1 MLHSIEPFVS
11 ARQDNDDMEQQQKEK
26 GNPGMD
32 SSGEGSRP
40 PSLPDQI
47 GLDLWLDGCS
57 IIFSGWLHLNAG
69 LIQSCRDDSLSILL
83 FSRYTLDQQYEDT
96 NP

>member
-11 ARQDNDDMEQQQKEK
+11 ARQDNDDMEQQEK

-32 SSGEGSRP
+32 SSGEGYRP

-47 GLDLWLDGCS
+47 GLDLWMDGWEREFDY
-57 IIFSGWLHLNAG
+57 IFWLAPFE
-69 LIQSCRDDSLSILL
+69 CRSYTILS
-83 FSRYTLDQQYEDT
+83 R
-96 NP
+96 